1 MDWTARVRTSLAGR
15 GGADEGVVEELAQ
28 HAQAMYD
35 SARADGATVEDA
47 TRQVDLQVAL
57 WADDSQVLKHRTPR
71 VTSLPLPADLP
82 RGSWHSGLLGDVRY
96 ACRLF
101 RRQAAF
107 TLLVVTTMA
116 VGIGATTT
124 LFSVTY
130 GVLMKPLPWRDAE
143 RLVLLSETRGGRAPR
158 FNSFSNAAYLA
169 WRDGMSTVDDLAAWS
184 TRSATLSGDG
194 EPERI
199 RVTASTAS
207 LFTVLGT
214 RPLIGNLYAA
224 ADERAGEGRVIVLSE
239 GLWRLRF
246 GADPGVLGQ
255 LVQLD
260 GEAHRI
266 VGVLADAQAY
276 PDRTTKAW
284 VPFRV
289 VPAAGNFLSM
299 FNAIARLRPGATP
312 EQAAAEGT
320 ARGTHAAD
328 TGMTTMAI
336 FGGDGPIEI
345 GARPMRDAVTAPV
358 RLPLL
363 VLLAAVALLL
373 VTAVANIASLQL
385 ARATTRRREVAIRA
399 ALGAGTT
406 RVTRQLLIENVLLG
420 LAGGAAG
427 LGITVLLHWS
437 LDAVLPADFPRAS
450 DIGVGAAV
458 VAFSLGLSVTT
469 SVVLGVVPALR
480 ARRVNL
486 VESLAEDVTG
496 AVGHGRWSAVAQ
508 ARRLIMIGQV
518 AIACILLVA
527 ASLVGRSF
535 MAMISADRG
544 YEPEGVMTA
553 RLAMPAPLY
562 TPERRFALVT
572 SVLGRLESLSGGGVA
587 FTSEMPLT
595 PGGSTSALTLPRPF
609 NGVTSAQASPR
620 IVSANAFHALGMR
633 VVAGRSFTDAD
644 TETSM
649 PVVVVNQAFAR
660 RYLGP
665 AAVGANLPMGVGYM
679 DAQSLAT
686 VVGVVEDVRYLT
698 AADASQP
705 EMYYAYRQLKGRLP
719 VPVVTLLV
727 RGGGD
732 DATRAAALRVAARE
746 ADDRLVADSVMT
758 LSDRVVTTL
767 ARPRLYALLL
777 GAFAVFSV
785 AIAALGLFGVLSY
798 AVAQRSRELAV
809 RIALGARRVDIVRLV
824 LGQGLAVSIIGLAAG
839 LAGSLVLTRT
849 IGALLYGIGR
859 FDAVTYAVVPL
870 LVLTIAVAA
879 CLVPARRAARIDPL
893 RLLKGA

>member
-1 MDWTARVRTSLAGR
+1 
-15 GGADEGVVEELAQ
+15 
-28 HAQAMYD
+28 
-35 SARADGATVEDA
+35 
-47 TRQVDLQVAL
+47 
-57 WADDSQVLKHRTPR
+57 
-71 VTSLPLPADLP
+71 
-82 RGSWHSGLLGDVRY
+82 
-96 ACRLF
+96 
-101 RRQAAF
+101 
-107 TLLVVTTMA
+107 
-116 VGIGATTT
+116 
-124 LFSVTY
+124 
-130 GVLMKPLPWRDAE
+130 
-143 RLVLLSETRGGRAPR
+143 
-158 FNSFSNAAYLA
+158 
-169 WRDGMSTVDDLAAWS
+169 
-184 TRSATLSGDG
+184 
-194 EPERI
+194 
-199 RVTASTAS
+199 
-207 LFTVLGT
+207 
-214 RPLIGNLYAA
+214 
-224 ADERAGEGRVIVLSE
+224 
-239 GLWRLRF
+239 
-246 GADPGVLGQ
+246 
-255 LVQLD
+255 
-260 GEAHRI
+260 
-266 VGVLADAQAY
+266 
-276 PDRTTKAW
+276 
-284 VPFRV
+284 
-289 VPAAGNFLSM
+289 
-299 FNAIARLRPGATP
+299 
-312 EQAAAEGT
+312 
-320 ARGTHAAD
+320 
-328 TGMTTMAI
+328 MTTMAI

-363 VLLAAVALLL
+363 VLLGAVALLL

-406 RVTRQLLIENVLLG
+406 RVTRQLLIESVLLG

-486 VESLAEDVTG
+486 VESLAEDATG

-544 YEPEGVMTA
+544 YEPAGVMTA

-562 TPERRFALVT
+562 YARAAICPRHQRAR
-572 SVLGRLESLSGGGVA
+572 SPESLSGGGVA

-732 DATRAAALRVAARE
+732 DAARAAALRVAARE

-758 LSDRVVTTL
+758 LSDRVVD
-767 ARPRLYALLL
+767 RPWR
-777 GAFAVFSV
+777 GRGSMRCCSV
-785 AIAALGLFGVLSY
+785 
-798 AVAQRSRELAV
+798 RSRCS
-809 RIALGARRVDIVRLV
+809 RWRSRRSGCSACCRTRWRS
-824 LGQGLAVSIIGLAAG
+824 GRASWRS
-839 LAGSLVLTRT
+839 GSLSAR
-849 IGALLYGIGR
+849 GAATSCGWCSGR
-859 FDAVTYAVVPL
+859 GWL
-870 LVLTIAVAA
+870 
-879 CLVPARRAARIDPL
+879 
-893 RLLKGA
+893 